1 VTGNPDNLRRAA
13 AAKRTAAYERADAG
27 LRRLLKRG
35 DAVTFTSVAAAAGVS
50 KDFLYRNA
58 ELRDRIARL
67 RSQQDGAAC
76 TASTTVETTSDVS
89 SVVRTL
95 TLKLSRERAQHREEI
110 TDLRAALAAAHGEL
124 LALTRRLAKPA
135 D

>member
-1 VTGNPDNLRRAA
+1 
-13 AAKRTAAYERADAG
+13 
-27 LRRLLKRG
+27 
-35 DAVTFTSVAAAAGVS
+35 
-50 KDFLYRNA
+50 
-58 ELRDRIARL
+58 
-67 RSQQDGAAC
+67 
-76 TASTTVETTSDVS
+76 VETTSDVS